1 MAKSLQ
7 LTGFP
12 TDEDADDVMFR
23 EILLDCTNQYTQ
35 KLLVGYYDKMQLL
48 DFGPGT
54 SKPKTSIF
62 EAKKWQRLL

>member
-7 LTGFP
+7 GTGSLT
-12 TDEDADDVMFR
+12 DDDAAADVMFR

-62 EAKKWQRLL
+62 EAKKWQL